1 LVKGKPW
8 DLEDEKKLIDWYNSG
23 TTSLRVL
30 AFSFEGK
37 YSENAIYQKLLDLGL
52 LEEEED
58 AKKTHSSSST
68 TVICKFELP
77 KELPSIEETL
87 KTLAAALK
95 SLETQGLEKND
106 VLRLRC
112 IIVGAKVY
120 KELLSDYINYRGLE
134 DELLELKEKYAELS
148 KKTQGIP
155 PK

>member
-8 DLEDEKKLIDWYNSG
+8 DLEDEKKLIDWYKSG
-23 TTSLRVL
+23 TKNFRVL

-52 LEEEED
+52 LKEEED
-58 AKKTHSSSST
+58 STHHFSSSS
-68 TVICKFELP
+68 KLELP
-77 KELPSIEETL
+77 EELPSVEETL

-95 SLETQGLEKND
+95 SLDTPGLEKND

-112 IIVGAKVY
+112 IIAGAKVY

-134 DELLELKEKYAELS
+134 MELLELKEKYTEFS
-148 KKTQGIP
+148 KKAQGVP
-155 PK
+155 TK